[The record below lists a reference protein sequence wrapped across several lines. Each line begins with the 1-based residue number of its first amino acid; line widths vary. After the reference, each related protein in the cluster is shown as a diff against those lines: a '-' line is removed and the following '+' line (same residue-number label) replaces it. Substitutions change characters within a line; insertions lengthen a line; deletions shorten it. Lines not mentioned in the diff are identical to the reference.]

1 MTSDTFVN
9 FRNKILKHQ
18 LVWVQ
23 ILEYLMTITVQKA
36 WEVAFSNCN
45 RVMTRS
51 IIMSFDW
58 LQQLINQSSV
68 MIHQLS
74 WDPVAL
80 PKHELFISISISFCV
95 GNCRVFNYLYSYII
109 QLFKLHQIIVLI
121 KIFKAEIN

>member
-80 PKHELFISISISFCV
+80 PQRDLYISIPINFYV
-95 GNCRVFNYLYSYII
+95 RNCRVFNYLYSYII
-109 QLFKLHQIIVLI
+109 QLFKLYQIIVLI